1 MNSTNLTNGTNATVI
16 ESYATS
22 HAIEGF
28 IILFLGV
35 LAVLTVLSNGMF
47 LLTFYRD
54 PLKCLRTPSAIFI
67 AGLATANFLTGLIVE
82 PSLVAW
88 TVLSFVSPDS
98 RSFRHFMRFLD
109 AFSLVTITSSF
120 LIMLAL
126 GIVQYLLI
134 KHPRV
139 YDKAVSS
146 KSALIGVI
154 FIFIYSIFFAALP
167 EMTGISKDVYYF
179 VDLLVHN
186 TLLTVVLVVLYLVI
200 YCQFRKLAQRH
211 RNSDLEETTE
221 GQGPSIEPS
230 EPEKQRRQAEKDF
243 VYGTI
248 IMTLFLIITVWPL
261 CITLFVSM
269 FYGFT
274 FGIFIAVVV
283 SYFFLLWK
291 FAVDPFVFAWRLRK
305 YRKSLVLVMQ
315 RVCPCGKPSVP
326 GAAYKRQGSAVASP
340 VSDHDEDTVDVT
352 IVCDSGQTQL

>member
-1 MNSTNLTNGTNATVI
+1 MNSTNLTNGTNI
-16 ESYATS
+16 ESHARFY
-22 HAIEGF
+22 AIEGF
-28 IILFLGV
+28 LIFCLCV
-35 LAVLTVLSNGMF
+35 LAVSTVLSNGMF

-88 TVLSFVSPDS
+88 TVFSFISVDN
-98 RSFRHFMRFLD
+98 RSLQRFARFLD
-109 AFSLVTITSSF
+109 AFSIVTITSSF

-146 KSALIGVI
+146 KSSLIGVI
-154 FIFIYSIFFAALP
+154 LILIYSVFFATLP
-167 EMTGISKDVYYF
+167 EMTGINREQKAVYYF
-179 VDLLVHN
+179 VDLVVHN
-186 TLLTVVLVVLYLVI
+186 TLLTVVLVVLYLLI
-200 YCQFRKLAQRH
+200 YFKFRQLAQRH

-221 GQGPSIEPS
+221 GQGPSIQPS
-230 EPEKQRRQAEKDF
+230 ESEKQRRQAEKDF

-261 CITLFVSM
+261 IITLFLAMV
-269 FYGFT
+269 YGYT
-274 FGIFIAVVV
+274 WGIFIAMVV

-326 GAAYKRQGSAVASP
+326 GATYTRQGAAAASP
-340 VSDHDEDTVDVT
+340 VSDHDEDEMDVT
-352 IVCDSGQTQL
+352 VVEGSGQAEL